1 MLKRII
7 KKVKEAKYD
16 KIFVDLNDDQFCI
29 DLASK
34 NMKGLKRILKPGG
47 TITAQVGCMSKKP
60 RQVKNWLELLK
71 NNFGNV
77 TLDEVFIPSFDCR
90 WNFASSSNK

>member
-1 MLKRII
+1 
-7 KKVKEAKYD
+7 
-16 KIFVDLNDDQFCI
+16 
-29 DLASK
+29 
-34 NMKGLKRILKPGG
+34 MKGLKRNIK
-47 TITAQVGCMSKKP
+47 TRRSNYSSSWMYVKKP

-90 WNFASSSNK
+90 WNFASSSNKDHS